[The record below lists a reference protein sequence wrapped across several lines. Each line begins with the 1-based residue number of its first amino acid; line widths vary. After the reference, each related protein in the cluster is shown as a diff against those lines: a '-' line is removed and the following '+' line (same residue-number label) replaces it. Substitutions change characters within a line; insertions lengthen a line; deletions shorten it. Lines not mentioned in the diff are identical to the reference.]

1 MPLLVLFFCENRP
14 CAGTLRL
21 PSAAGAARCGSAA
34 PVFASWDAC
43 SANRDTS
50 LRLRGGAPR
59 KGPDVNDVDWR
70 AVSGNLLG
78 GLTLFLYSMQKLS
91 DGIQAAC
98 GDELKSMLKVLS
110 FNRYIGFLTGI
121 AVCGVTNSLSCV
133 AVLLVSFVSAEL
145 IPLQRCFGILLGA
158 CVGSTLISYLVVFKI
173 VDYGL
178 FLVFFGFCFSEY
190 SRVPT
195 RRDIGSATFGLG
207 LLFFSMEVMSNAFAF
222 MKHHKGFLNLL
233 SSMEN
238 PYLGFVTSSIFT
250 GIIQSS
256 GAMMA
261 ILLQLSGQGMLGMN
275 SCCGLMLGANVG
287 TCVTGLLAAIG
298 RSREA
303 LRLAVALLL
312 FRLVSAILVLPFS
325 TQFNALV
332 ASVCRVQIKS
342 KQPEDITMM
351 LATSHTLFNLIF
363 ALGVLPVCHHGVTI
377 IRRIIPPTPA
387 EIFRDEQKAAK
398 KAKEAAAAA
407 KIASKEA
414 AQLQKAAAKS
424 R

>member
-1 MPLLVLFFCENRP
+1 MPNP
-14 CAGTLRL
+14 
-21 PSAAGAARCGSAA
+21 
-34 PVFASWDAC
+34 DA
-43 SANRDTS
+43 T
-50 LRLRGGAPR
+50 LRLRGGSPR
-59 KGPDVNDVDWR
+59 KGAALDDVDWR

-121 AVCGVTNSLSCV
+121 GVCAVTNSLSCV

-145 IPLQRCFGILLGA
+145 IPLDRCFGILLGA
-158 CVGSTLISYLVVFKI
+158 CVGSTLISYLVVFKL

-190 SRVPT
+190 SRIPT

-222 MKHHKGFLNLL
+222 MKQHQGFLRLL
-233 SSMEN
+233 ASMDN

-261 ILLQLSGQGMLGMN
+261 ILLQLAGQGMLGME
-275 SCCGLMLGANVG
+275 SCFGLMLGANVG

-312 FRLVSAILVLPFS
+312 FRLASAILVLPFG

-332 ASVCRVQIKS
+332 ASACRVQMHS
-342 KQPEDITMM
+342 KNPKDITMM

-377 IRRIIPPTPA
+377 IRKIIPPTPA
-387 EIFRDEQKAAK
+387 ELLKDEHKAARR
-398 KAKEAAAAA
+398 AKEAKAAA
-407 KIASKEA
+407 KVA
-414 AQLQKAAAKS
+414 AKAAEKLQKAAAKS